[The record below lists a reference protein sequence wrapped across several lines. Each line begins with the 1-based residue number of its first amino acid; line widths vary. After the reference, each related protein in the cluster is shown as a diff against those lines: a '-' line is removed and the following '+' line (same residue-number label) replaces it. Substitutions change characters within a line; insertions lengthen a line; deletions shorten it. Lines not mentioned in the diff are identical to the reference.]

1 MYETLPSLV
10 GQSRCYKNLL
20 NIQRAVIT
28 YSRQTYVTV
37 HELHNY
43 ALKEYVFQRYSF
55 SWRQAC
61 RHKYPSSDLVLHNG
75 ECVLVRI
82 ADATRFH

>member
-1 MYETLPSLV
+1 M
-10 GQSRCYKNLL
+10 
-20 NIQRAVIT
+20 
-28 YSRQTYVTV
+28 TV

-61 RHKYPSSDLVLHNG
+61 RHKYPCADLMPHNG
-75 ECVLVRI
+75 ECVPVRI
-82 ADATRFH
+82 ADATRFQINATFEYNSLFE